1 MWLRRS
7 PEQQPKGESAMSVD
21 TANLRHAIVMK
32 SEVLANDRK
41 VWATIDGKPYLLTI
55 NLTQISKED
64 MERLE
69 QGGGG
74 D

>member
-1 MWLRRS
+1 
-7 PEQQPKGESAMSVD
+7 MSVN
-21 TANLRHAIVMK
+21 TANLRHAIVMN